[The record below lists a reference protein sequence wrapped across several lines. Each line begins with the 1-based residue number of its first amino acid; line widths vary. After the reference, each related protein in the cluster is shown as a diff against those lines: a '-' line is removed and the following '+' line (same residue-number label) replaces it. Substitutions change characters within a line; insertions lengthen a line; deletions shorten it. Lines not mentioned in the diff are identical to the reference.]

1 MLECHACFRRYLNA
15 ITVLRSSPSPLR
27 LSPRATLFVAWL
39 QHGRSSSSLAVE
51 EAPQSYDKVA
61 IYGKSSRLET
71 SGHGKSELALTMQ
84 RATGKRLP
92 QKLRHKSSS
101 KEAEEEN
108 KKFERVAKEELRWL
122 QDPLKLSE
130 RVRAVLPRKDATK
143 PVLAETKA
151 LALVR
156 VASKSMDCVVA
167 WNHIID
173 HYMAQ
178 GKPKLA
184 QKTFNEVSFSCC
196 YDPINIL
203 TTESDEEA
211 CTVPRQS
218 HLHHHA
224 SRLCQPFP

>member
-27 LSPRATLFVAWL
+27 LSPRTTLFVGRL

-51 EAPQSYDKVA
+51 EAPQSYDRVA
-61 IYGKSSRLET
+61 IHGKRSPLET
-71 SGHGKSELALTMQ
+71 SGHGKPELALTMQ
-84 RATGKRLP
+84 RAPGKRLL
-92 QKLRHKSSS
+92 QILRHKSSS

-108 KKFERVAKEELRWL
+108 KKLGRAAKEELRWL
-122 QDPLKLSE
+122 QDPLRLSE
-130 RVRAVLPRKDATK
+130 RVRAVLPRNGGTK

-173 HYMAQ
+173 YYMAQ

-184 QKTFNEVSFSCC
+184 QKTFNEVSVSCC
-196 YDPINIL
+196 YDPIII
-203 TTESDEEA
+203 
-211 CTVPRQS
+211 
-218 HLHHHA
+218 
-224 SRLCQPFP
+224 